1 MSIMNADLVTALAA
15 AFTRELRKDV
25 CPAKM
30 AEIARRNAAENDSGI
45 CHSHDFI
52 DANDVMYAAFMAAT
66 GRDPLGDDCPMTQAD
81 ADLWNAAWAAAKAQ
95 WQ

>member
-1 MSIMNADLVTALAA
+1 MNANLVAYLAST
-15 AFTRELRKDV
+15 FSRGLRKDV
-25 CPAKM
+25 GPANM
-30 AEIARRNAAENDSGI
+30 AEIARRNAAEKDSGI

-66 GRDPLGDDCPMTQAD
+66 GRDPLGDDLPMTQAD